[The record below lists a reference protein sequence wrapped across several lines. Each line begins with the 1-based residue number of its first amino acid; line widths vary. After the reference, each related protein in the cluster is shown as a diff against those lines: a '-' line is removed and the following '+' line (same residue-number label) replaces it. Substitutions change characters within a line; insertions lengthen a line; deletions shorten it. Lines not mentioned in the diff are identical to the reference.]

1 MFCKLFIY
9 FVSQSS
15 DIETDEDW
23 EPVSKKPKLRAMTA
37 HYQERN
43 TTPKLLRE
51 VLPAK
56 DQDQE
61 EEDKGEGEGEG
72 EGELAAAAAVKL
84 RFQPAH
90 LKRDGMM
97 LTFQT

>member
-15 DIETDEDW
+15 DIETADWDW

-37 HYQERN
+37 HYQEKN
-43 TTPKLLRE
+43 PIPKLLRE
-51 VLPAK
+51 ILPAK
-56 DQDQE
+56 DQEKE
-61 EEDKGEGEGEG
+61 EEDEGEGEG

-84 RFQPAH
+84 RFQTAH